1 MDFTLWTKLSPALTK
16 YPSRQKITTLM
27 SLDLAACEPQH
38 NFLFC
43 FQDHFSPLR
52 IGPPSWKTFTVILVD
67 RTGRYTIFE
76 QMSLIHVN
84 GCTHNTHYI
93 SNIETTKTLSDLQ
106 FCRYNRTPLKVA
118 STKYEVAMLIF
129 TVFMPKKCM
138 HVLKC
143 FYDHH

>member
-16 YPSRQKITTLM
+16 YPSKQKINTLM

-43 FQDHFSPLR
+43 FQDHFSPSR

-67 RTGRYTIFE
+67 RTARSTNFE

-84 GCTHNTHYI
+84 GRTHNTLYVL
-93 SNIETTKTLSDLQ
+93 NIETTKTLSDLQ
-106 FCRYNRTPLKVA
+106 FCRYNWTLLKVA
-118 STKYEVAMLIF
+118 GTK
-129 TVFMPKKCM
+129 
-138 HVLKC
+138 
-143 FYDHH
+143 

>member
-16 YPSRQKITTLM
+16 YLSKQKINTLM

-43 FQDHFSPLR
+43 FQDHFSPSR
-52 IGPPSWKTFTVILVD
+52 IGPSSWKTFTVILVD
-67 RTGRYTIFE
+67 RTARSMNFK

-84 GCTHNTHYI
+84 GRTHNTPYI

-106 FCRYNRTPLKVA
+106 FCRYNRTPLKVV
-118 STKYEVAMLIF
+118 STKYEVAMSIF
-129 TVFMPKKCM
+129 TVFMPKNVCM
-138 HVLKC
+138 
-143 FYDHH
+143 Y

>member
-1 MDFTLWTKLSPALTK
+1 MLWMLMDFTLWTKLSPALTK
-16 YPSRQKITTLM
+16 YPSKQKITTLM

-43 FQDHFSPLR
+43 FQDHFSPSR

-67 RTGRYTIFE
+67 HTVRSTNFE

-84 GCTHNTHYI
+84 GCTHNTPYV

-106 FCRYNRTPLKVA
+106 FCRYNQTPLKVA
-118 STKYEVAMLIF
+118 STKYEVVMSIL
-129 TVFMPKKCM
+129 TVFMPKNVCM
-138 HVLKC
+138 
-143 FYDHH
+143 Y

>member
-16 YPSRQKITTLM
+16 YPSKQKITMLM

-38 NFLFC
+38 NFLIC

-67 RTGRYTIFE
+67 RTAKSTNFE

-84 GCTHNTHYI
+84 SHSHNTPYVL
-93 SNIETTKTLSDLQ
+93 NIETTNILSDLQ
-106 FCRYNRTPLKVA
+106 FCRYNQTLLKIF
-118 STKYEVAMLIF
+118 STNYEVAMLIF
-129 TVFMPKKCM
+129 TVFMPKNVCM
-138 HVLKC
+138 
-143 FYDHH
+143 Y

>member
-16 YPSRQKITTLM
+16 YPSKQKINTLM

-52 IGPPSWKTFTVILVD
+52 IGLPSWKTFTVILVD
-67 RTGRYTIFE
+67 RTVRSTNFE

-84 GCTHNTHYI
+84 GRTHNTPYI
-93 SNIETTKTLSDLQ
+93 SNIETTKILSDLQ
-106 FCRYNRTPLKVA
+106 FCRYNQTPLKVT

-129 TVFMPKKCM
+129 TVFMPRNCK